1 MINSNF
7 REYQYFKLQ
16 ETQLGQQVLPKDA
29 QPIGAVK
36 LAVYLTS
43 QSIQDNINYKNAQYM
58 ALTHSSLL
66 DSSNII
72 QYGDKKLKVL
82 YINPYGR
89 MKQVFLSEYCA

>member
-1 MINSNF
+1 MINSGF

-29 QPIGAVK
+29 QPVGKVK
-36 LAVYLTS
+36 LSINLTS
-43 QSIQDNINYKNAQYM
+43 QSVQDNINYTNAQYI

-66 DSSNII
+66 DNSNII

-82 YINPYGR
+82 YINAFGR
-89 MKQVFLSEYCA
+89 YKQVFLSEY